1 MGMPFV
7 FGKSLDGQSFIG
19 REREVS
25 KLASNITYQKNTLV
39 LSSRGWGKTSLL
51 DMAISK
57 ARSRDYQLRIC
68 RISLYDVPSPER
80 FCSVFASAVIRAT
93 SANLSEAVAAVKKYL
108 QGTSP
113 LMDAE
118 TDSLADFS
126 ITFGTSE
133 ALSTMSQVL
142 GLPELIAKDRNYKVV
157 VCIDDFH
164 NVASYPDPKSFIDN
178 LDSRWSLHK
187 MASYCLFADRNEVT
201 EGMKTGF
208 RIFATGGQVID
219 LGAISQDT
227 FINYIRSSFADTGK
241 YIDEEAASLVVSLVG
256 GHPYYVQQLAQQSW
270 LRTGV
275 VCPKETVIEAH
286 DTMADVMSLVF
297 KTLTESLTQQQLC
310 YMRAL
315 LCGERIISTAEV
327 LHRYGISSATSAS
340 RSKSALL
347 SRNIIELTDGN
358 VMIKDPVYAYWLK
371 TRYFKI

>member
-1 MGMPFV
+1 MPFV
-7 FGKSLDGQSFIG
+7 FGKSLGSQSFIG

-25 KLASNITYQKNTLV
+25 KLASNITYQTNTLV

-51 DMAISK
+51 DMAASK

-68 RISLYDVPSPER
+68 RLSLYDVPSPEH
-80 FCSVFASAVIRAT
+80 FCSVFSTAVIKAT
-93 SANLSEAVAAVKKYL
+93 SASLSEAVAAVKKHL
-108 QGTSP
+108 HGTSP
-113 LMDAE
+113 LMGAQ
-118 TDSLADFS
+118 TDSLDDFS
-126 ITFGTSE
+126 LTFGASE
-133 ALSTMSQVL
+133 TNFALPQIL
-142 GLPELIAKDRNYKVV
+142 DLPEMIAKDRNFKVV

-164 NVASYPDPKSFIDN
+164 NVVSYPDLKLFMDN

-208 RIFATGGQVID
+208 RIFAAGGQVID

-275 VCPKETVIEAH
+275 VCPKETVLEAH

-297 KTLTESLTQQQLC
+297 KTLTESLTRQQLC

-347 SRNIIELTDGN
+347 AKNIIEIAEGTAI
-358 VMIKDPVYAYWLK
+358 IKDPVYAYWLK